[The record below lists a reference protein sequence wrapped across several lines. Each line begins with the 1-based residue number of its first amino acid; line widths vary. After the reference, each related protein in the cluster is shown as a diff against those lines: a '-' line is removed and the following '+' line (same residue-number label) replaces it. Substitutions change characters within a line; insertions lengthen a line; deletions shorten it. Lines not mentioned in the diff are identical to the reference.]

1 VTDLNPSPPNANAR
15 SVTQSA
21 RRNLI
26 GLLGAAVLLGAMY
39 LPGLGD
45 YGLYD
50 PWETHYGEVARNM
63 VETENYIDP
72 FWGSPWDPKTVKRER
87 AGFYSKP
94 PLTMWLMSM
103 GMNLFGF
110 NEFGVRFFFPILMIT
125 ALLVVFATIRHFYTE
140 RVAWVGTLVMGTS
153 PFILLMSR
161 QAVTDGPLVAI
172 MTIAMMAL
180 AIGLCGPTHQQRAS
194 SLLKSTTVVLFLGVS
209 FAQLWAILALDKS
222 PDVIQTYQGRGG
234 WWFEFQWWLKSIFEV
249 AHGKGWFIS
258 ALLAPAAFWTA
269 VLIWRQTTVRAQMF
283 CLFYVCCGLLV
294 AAKGWLGWAPMGLS
308 IIGYLAITGEWRI
321 LREANIG
328 LGLLVV
334 ILAGHPWVIAML
346 CGHHPSWWNR
356 FIIHDH
362 YKRLFAGVHDLDDG
376 AFEYFFQWIGVGMLP
391 WVALLPAAF
400 INLVGRL
407 TSRSKLTPTRRFE
420 LLMGLWAVL
429 GFFLFSKSSTK
440 FHHYIFPIIPPLSI
454 LVALTLSRMMQGRRR
469 FFVWTSVIALGL
481 LVWVGQ
487 DVLRMP
493 NQYQKASTPFTKSF
507 GQLSTQNF
515 VNLFTYKYERQWPIY
530 SSDDTIQTLRAA
542 STNTASKVAK
552 PKTKKKLEQDLEKAQ
567 RLESDRA
574 RLLQLSVP
582 LYWVIGLSLL
592 GLSLLLVL
600 GLLAPGLSVPAR
612 TQWRK
617 HLRVSGTIALAASG
631 LAMAVYCLHI
641 YLPNV
646 SRDWSQKAMWDAYYA
661 HCSKREFNSESER
674 TKHFL
679 TTASRV
685 PTNRS
690 LFPREV
696 CAEPIIAFRTNWRGE
711 AFYSANTILPALEKE
726 NLTTF
731 FETYGSDKPFY
742 VFTEKS
748 RIKSELEPTLPKA
761 LKGQYTEVFGA
772 NVQFVLLR
780 FEGAKSTN

>member
-1 VTDLNPSPPNANAR
+1 MTELNSSQQNDSSRSFVTNKSR
-15 SVTQSA
+15 GIV
-21 RRNLI
+21 
-26 GLLGAAVLLGAMY
+26 GLLGMTVLLCALY

-110 NEFGVRFFFPILMIT
+110 NEFGVRFFFPILMIV
-125 ALLVVFATIRHFYTE
+125 ALLVVFATIRYFYTE
-140 RVAWVGTLVMGTS
+140 RVAWLAALVMGTS

-180 AIGLCGPTHQQRAS
+180 AVGLCGPTRQLKAS
-194 SLLKSTTVVLFLGVS
+194 PLLKTATVVLFLGVS

-249 AHGKGWFIS
+249 AHGKGWFIA
-258 ALLAPAAFWTA
+258 ALMAPAAVWTA
-269 VLIWRQTTVRAQMF
+269 SLIWRQSTVRGQMF

-308 IIGYLAITGEWRI
+308 IIGYLALTGEWRI
-321 LREANIG
+321 LKEANIG

-391 WVALLPAAF
+391 WIALLPAAF
-400 INLVGRL
+400 INLIGRL
-407 TSRSKLTPTRRFE
+407 ANRSTLTPTRRFE

-440 FHHYIFPIIPPLSI
+440 FHHYILPIIPPLCI
-454 LVALTLSRMMQGRRR
+454 LVALTLSRMIRGRRR
-469 FFVWTSVIALGL
+469 IFVWTSMIALGL

-515 VNLFTYKYERQWPIY
+515 VNLFTYKYERQWPVY
-530 SSDDTIQTLRAA
+530 PSDDTLEALRSDAQR
-542 STNTASKVAK
+542 SDKKSSKSKA
-552 PKTKKKLEQDLEKAQ
+552 PKKLEQDLKKAQ
-567 RLESDRA
+567 RLESDRE
-574 RLLQLSVP
+574 RLRALAIP
-582 LYWVIGLSLL
+582 LYWVIGLSML
-592 GLSLLLVL
+592 GLILLMAL
-600 GLLAPGLSVPAR
+600 GLIAPGFSAPVR
-612 TQWRK
+612 KEWRK
-617 HLRVSGTIALAASG
+617 YLRVGGLSALAISG
-631 LAMAVYCLHI
+631 LAMAGYCLHI
-641 YLPNV
+641 YLPHV
-646 SRDWSQKAMWDAYYA
+646 SRDWSQKAMWDAYYE
-661 HCSKREFNSESER
+661 HCSKLQFSSESER
-674 TKHFL
+674 TRHFL
-679 TTASRV
+679 ATASRV

-726 NLTTF
+726 HLTTF
-731 FETYGSDKPFY
+731 FETYGTDKPFY

-748 RIKSELEPTLPKA
+748 RIKSELESTLPKA

-780 FEGAKSTN
+780 FEGIDSSD

>member
-1 VTDLNPSPPNANAR
+1 MA
-15 SVTQSA
+15 
-21 RRNLI
+21 I
-26 GLLGAAVLLGAMY
+26 LLCALY

-72 FWGSPWDPKTVKRER
+72 FWGSPWDPNTVKRER

-110 NEFGVRFFFPILMIT
+110 NEFGVRFFFPILMII
-125 ALLVVFATIRHFYTE
+125 ALLVVFATIRYFYSE
-140 RVAWVGTLVMGTS
+140 RVAWLSVLVTGTS

-180 AIGLCGPTHQQRAS
+180 AVGLCGPTHEHKAPT
-194 SLLKSTTVVLFLGVS
+194 LLRCTSVALFIGIC
-209 FAQLWAILALDKS
+209 FGQLWVILALDKS
-222 PDVIQTYQGRGG
+222 PDVIQMYQGRGG
-234 WWFEFQWWLKSIFEV
+234 WWFEFQWWLKSVFEV
-249 AHGKGWFIS
+249 GHSKGWFLS
-258 ALLAPAAFWTA
+258 ALMAPAALWVAF
-269 VLIWRQTTVRAQMF
+269 LIWKQESVRSQMC
-283 CLFYVCCGLLV
+283 CLFYVCCGPLV

-321 LREANIG
+321 LKEANIG

-334 ILAGHPWVIAML
+334 LLAGHPWVIAML
-346 CGHHPSWWNR
+346 CGHHPNWWNR

-376 AFEYFFQWIGVGMLP
+376 AFEYFFQWIGIGMLP

-400 INLVGRL
+400 VNLVGRL
-407 TSRSKLTPTRRFE
+407 AAARTLTPTRRFE
-420 LLMGLWAVL
+420 LLMGLWAIL

-440 FHHYIFPIIPPLSI
+440 FHHYIFPIVPPLCI
-454 LVALTLSRMMQGRRR
+454 LIALTLSRILRGRRR
-469 FFVWTSVIALGL
+469 IFVWTSAIALGL
-481 LVWVGQ
+481 LLWVGQ

-530 SSDDTIQTLRAA
+530 STDASLEALRSESQSSGKASQKSKNKKRIEDDL
-542 STNTASKVAK
+542 
-552 PKTKKKLEQDLEKAQ
+552 KKAE
-567 RLESDRA
+567 RLESDRR
-574 RLLQLSVP
+574 RLITLVRP
-582 LYWVIGLSLL
+582 LYWVIGTSIFGL
-592 GLSLLLVL
+592 GLLIIL
-600 GLLAPGLSVPAR
+600 GYLAPGLATPIR
-612 TQWRK
+612 RKWRNG
-617 HLRVSGTIALAASG
+617 LQMTGIVTLAASG
-631 LAMAVYCLHI
+631 LTMAVYCLQI
-641 YLPNV
+641 YLPEV
-646 SRDWSQKAMWDAYYA
+646 SRDWSQKAMWDAYYS
-661 HCSKREFNSESER
+661 HCSKVEFSSESER
-674 TKHFL
+674 TRHFL
-679 TTASRV
+679 ATASRV
-685 PTNRS
+685 PTNRD
-690 LFPREV
+690 LFPRAL

-726 NLTTF
+726 YLTTF
-731 FETYGSDKPFY
+731 FETYGQDKPFY

-748 RIKSELEPTLPKA
+748 RIKSELETTLPKA
-761 LKGQYTEVFGA
+761 LKGKYTEVFGA

-780 FEGAKSTN
+780 FEGVKANDSRLKAPMP